1 MLHYGYIIRNI
12 LYKRGGR
19 VNLNAIESRY
29 IKRKTIYENLLKKQ
43 VHSINFISALRLIV
57 FIAAAG
63 LVIFSYM
70 IKKYYFII
78 IILIGFAI
86 LFLIL
91 LNKHSRIRYNK
102 KCSTLMCKINES
114 SLKRLK
120 GEWKSFEDDGSDFLK
135 DDHNY
140 SKDLDIFGKG
150 SLFQYI
156 NTASTYLGRE
166 KIKYM
171 LTAPNYNIEE
181 IYDRQE
187 AVKELSDNLG
197 WRQRFMAEGKI
208 ATEEKKNPELLFKWG
223 KEKNN
228 LFSSRK
234 FILMT
239 YSLPIITIGVILLY
253 FLSHSIPYYFPLICM
268 GVQTIIIKFN
278 SEKSS
283 KILDAVYKYKK
294 DIEVYNRMLNLI
306 EKKRFKDRYL
316 VKLKKNL
323 TGENKIT
330 ATKQINEL
338 SKLVNLIS
346 DRANFFY
353 QIINIVTFWEYH
365 CLIRLERWKKESGEC
380 IEQWLN
386 VIAELEAL
394 SSLAIIKHD
403 YPEWVMPE
411 INNSSLIL
419 EAKNIGHPLI
429 TKNRVCNNLKI
440 DKTERILLI
449 TGSNMSGKSTLLRT
463 TGINLVLAYAG
474 APVCA
479 ETFCCSVMNIYTC
492 MRISDN
498 LEENIS
504 SFYAELLRI
513 RKLIDATKEKES
525 VFFLL
530 DEIFRGT
537 NSKDRH
543 TGAKVLIEKLSN
555 ENALGMVS
563 THDLEL
569 ADIEEKN
576 KKVKN
581 YHFREH
587 YKNNEIHFDYKLRSG
602 VSTTRNAIYLMR
614 MAGIDIDNSNIGS
627 KDYET
632 Y

>member
-1 MLHYGYIIRNI
+1 M
-12 LYKRGGR
+12 
-19 VNLNAIESRY
+19 NAIESRY
-29 IKRKTIYENLLKKQ
+29 LKRKAIYEKLLKKQ
-43 VHSINFISALRLIV
+43 VYSINFISALRLIV
-57 FIAAAG
+57 FIAVTG
-63 LVIFSYM
+63 LAIFSYM
-70 IKKYYFII
+70 IKKYYFSIPVLI
-78 IILIGFAI
+78 VFGILFIIL
-86 LFLIL
+86 LS
-91 LNKHSRIRYNK
+91 KHSKIRYNK
-102 KCSTLMCKINES
+102 KCSTLICKINDN

-120 GEWKSFEDDGSDFLK
+120 GEWKSFEDAGEDFLN

-171 LTAPNYNIEE
+171 LTAPNYSIEE

-208 ATEEKKNPELLFKWG
+208 ATEKKKNPELLFKWG

-228 LFSSRK
+228 LFCSGK

-239 YSLPIITIGVILLY
+239 YILPIITIGVSLLY
-253 FLSHSIPYYFPLICM
+253 FLSHSIPYYFPLICI
-268 GVQTIIIKFN
+268 GIQTIIIKFN
-278 SEKSS
+278 FKKSN
-283 KILDAVYKYKK
+283 KILNVVYKYKK
-294 DIEVYNRMLNLI
+294 DIEVYSKMLNLI
-306 EKKRFKDRYL
+306 EKKRFKSRYL
-316 VKLKKNL
+316 VKLKENL
-323 TGENKIT
+323 ISENEIT
-330 ATKQINEL
+330 ATKQINKL
-338 SKLVNLIS
+338 SIVVDLIS

-353 QIINIVTFWEYH
+353 HIVNIVTLWEYH
-365 CLIRLERWKKESGEC
+365 CLIRLERWKKESGGC

-386 VIAELEAL
+386 VIAEVEAL
-394 SSLAIIKHD
+394 SSLAVIKHD
-403 YPEWVMPE
+403 YPEWAMPE
-411 INNSSLIL
+411 IKETSLIV

-429 TKNRVCNNLKI
+429 TKNRVCNNLRI
-440 DKTERILLI
+440 DRNQSIFLI

-463 TGINLVLAYAG
+463 VGINLVLAYAG
-474 APVCA
+474 ASVCA
-479 ETFCCSVMNIYTC
+479 DTFCCSIMNIYTC

-498 LEENIS
+498 LEENVS

-513 RKLIDATKEKES
+513 RKLVDATKEKEP

-569 ADIEEKN
+569 ADIEYKN
-576 KKVKN
+576 DKVKN

-587 YKNNEIHFDYKLRSG
+587 YENDEIYFDYKLRSG

-614 MAGIDIDNSNIGS
+614 MAGIDIDNSNTGS
-627 KDYET
+627 KDYEA

>member
-1 MLHYGYIIRNI
+1 M
-12 LYKRGGR
+12 KS
-19 VNLNAIESRY
+19 IESQY
-29 IKRKTIYENLLKKQ
+29 LKRKSCYEILLKKQ
-43 VHSINFISALRLIV
+43 IQSINFISVLRLLV
-57 FIAAAG
+57 FAAAVG
-63 LVIFSYM
+63 FGIFSYI
-70 IKKYYFII
+70 IKKYYFCILII
-78 IILIGFAI
+78 IGFGI
-86 LFLIL
+86 LFIIL
-91 LNKHSRIRYNK
+91 LNKHSRLRYNK
-102 KCSTLMCKINES
+102 KCSTLICEINDN

-120 GEWKSFEDDGSDFLK
+120 GEWKSFEDAGADFLY

-166 KIKYM
+166 KVKYI
-171 LTAPNYNIEE
+171 LTAPNYTIGE

-208 ATEEKKNPELLFKWG
+208 ATEKKKDPEPLFKWG
-223 KEKNN
+223 REQNN
-228 LFSSRK
+228 LFCSVM
-234 FILMT
+234 FISMAWILPSIT
-239 YSLPIITIGVILLY
+239 VGIILVYSLLD
-253 FLSHSIPYYFPLICM
+253 SIPYYFPLIAI
-268 GVQTIIIKFN
+268 GIQILILKLN
-278 SEKSS
+278 SEKSN
-283 KILDAVYKYKK
+283 KILNVVYKYKK
-294 DIEVYNRMLNLI
+294 DIEVYSKMLKII
-306 EKKRFKDRYL
+306 EKKRFKSSYL
-316 VKLKKNL
+316 VKLKENL
-323 TGENKIT
+323 ISENKIT
-330 ATKQINEL
+330 ATEQINKL
-338 SKLVNLIS
+338 SRVVNLIS

-353 QIINIVTFWEYH
+353 HIINIVTFWEYH
-365 CLIRLERWKKESGEC
+365 CLIRLERWKKESGGC

-386 VIAELEAL
+386 VIAEIEAL
-394 SSLAIIKHD
+394 SSLAVIKHD
-403 YPEWVMPE
+403 YPEWAMPE
-411 INNSSLIL
+411 IKETSLRL

-429 TKNRVCNNLKI
+429 IKNRVYNNLNI
-440 DKTERILLI
+440 DKAESILLI

-463 TGINLVLAYAG
+463 AGINLVLAYAG

-479 ETFCCSVMNIYTC
+479 DSFCCSIMNIYTC

-498 LEENIS
+498 LEENVS

-513 RKLIDATKEKES
+513 RKLVDATKEKEP

-543 TGAKVLIEKLSN
+543 IGAKVLIEKLSN

-587 YKNNEIHFDYKLRSG
+587 YKNNEIYFDYKLRPG

-627 KDYET
+627 KDYEA

>member
-1 MLHYGYIIRNI
+1 MLHYGYVIKNI
-12 LYKRGGR
+12 LYKKGGT
-19 VNLNAIESRY
+19 VNLNSIESRY
-29 IKRKTIYENLLKKQ
+29 IKRKIIYEKLLKKQ
-43 VHSINFISALRLIV
+43 AHSINFISALRLIV

-63 LVIFSYM
+63 LVIFSYI
-70 IKKYYFII
+70 IKKYYFSI

-102 KCSTLMCKINES
+102 KCSALMCKINES
-114 SLKRLK
+114 SLKRMK
-120 GEWKSFEDDGSDFLK
+120 GEWKSFEDDGADFLN

-171 LTAPNYNIEE
+171 LTAPNYSIEE

-187 AVKELSDNLG
+187 AVKDLSDNLG

-208 ATEEKKNPELLFKWG
+208 ATEKKENPELLFKWG

-228 LFSSRK
+228 LFCSRK

-239 YSLPIITIGVILLY
+239 YILPIITIGVTLLY
-253 FLSHSIPYYFPLICM
+253 FLLHNIPYYFPLIAI
-268 GVQTIIIKFN
+268 GIQTIIIKFN
-278 SEKSS
+278 FKKSN
-283 KILDAVYKYKK
+283 KILNVVYKYKK
-294 DIEVYNRMLNLI
+294 DIEVYSKMLNLI
-306 EKKRFKDRYL
+306 EKKRFKSRYL
-316 VKLKKNL
+316 VKLKENL
-323 TGENKIT
+323 ISENEIT
-330 ATKQINEL
+330 ATKQINKL
-338 SKLVNLIS
+338 SRVVDLIS

-353 QIINIVTFWEYH
+353 HMVNIATLWEYH
-365 CLIRLERWKKESGEC
+365 CLIRLERWKKESGGC

-386 VIAELEAL
+386 VIAEVEAL
-394 SSLAIIKHD
+394 SSLAVIRHD
-403 YPEWVMPE
+403 NPEWAMPE
-411 INNSSLIL
+411 IKNSSLIF
-419 EAKNIGHPLI
+419 EAKSIGHPLI
-429 TKNRVCNNLKI
+429 TKNPVCNNLRI
-440 DKTERILLI
+440 DRNQSILLI

-498 LEENIS
+498 LEENVS

-513 RKLIDATKEKES
+513 RKLVDATKEKEP

-576 KKVKN
+576 KKVRN

-587 YKNNEIHFDYKLRSG
+587 YKNNEIYFDYKLRLG

-614 MAGIDIDNSNIGS
+614 MAGIEIDNNNIGS
-627 KDYET
+627 KDYEV

>member
-1 MLHYGYIIRNI
+1 M
-12 LYKRGGR
+12 KS
-19 VNLNAIESRY
+19 IESQY
-29 IKRKTIYENLLKKQ
+29 LKRKSCYETLLKKQ
-43 VHSINFISALRLIV
+43 TQSINFISVLRLIV
-57 FIAAAG
+57 FAAAVG
-63 LVIFSYM
+63 FGIFSYI
-70 IKKYYFII
+70 IKKYYFCILII
-78 IILIGFAI
+78 IGFGI
-86 LFLIL
+86 LFIIL
-91 LNKHSRIRYNK
+91 LNKHSRLRYNK
-102 KCSTLMCKINES
+102 KCSTLICEINEN

-120 GEWKSFEDDGSDFLK
+120 GEWKSFEDAGADFLN

-166 KIKYM
+166 KVKYI
-171 LTAPNYNIEE
+171 LTAPNYTIGE

-187 AVKELSDNLG
+187 TVKELSDNLG

-208 ATEEKKNPELLFKWG
+208 ATEKKKDPEPLFKWG
-223 KEKNN
+223 KEKNS
-228 LFSSRK
+228 LFCSVM
-234 FILMT
+234 FISM
-239 YSLPIITIGVILLY
+239 SWILPIITVGVILLY
-253 FLSHSIPYYFPLICM
+253 FLLGSIPYYFPLIAI
-268 GVQTIIIKFN
+268 GIQILILKFN
-278 SEKSS
+278 SEKSN
-283 KILDAVYKYKK
+283 KILNVVYKYKK
-294 DIEVYNRMLNLI
+294 DIEVYSKMLKLI
-306 EKKRFKDRYL
+306 EKKRFKSSYL
-316 VKLKKNL
+316 VKLKENL
-323 TGENKIT
+323 ISENKIT
-330 ATKQINEL
+330 ATEQINKL
-338 SKLVNLIS
+338 SRVVNLIS

-353 QIINIVTFWEYH
+353 HIINIVTFWEYH
-365 CLIRLERWKKESGEC
+365 CLIRLERWKKESGVC

-386 VIAELEAL
+386 VIAEIEAL
-394 SSLAIIKHD
+394 SSLAVIKHD
-403 YPEWVMPE
+403 YPEWAMPE
-411 INNSSLIL
+411 IKETSLML

-429 TKNRVCNNLKI
+429 IKNRVYNNLKI
-440 DKTERILLI
+440 DKAESILLI

-463 TGINLVLAYAG
+463 AGINLVLAYAG

-479 ETFCCSVMNIYTC
+479 DTFCCSIMNIYTC

-498 LEENIS
+498 LEENVS

-513 RKLIDATKEKES
+513 RKLVDATKEKEP

-587 YKNNEIHFDYKLRSG
+587 YKNNEIYFDYKLRSG

-614 MAGIDIDNSNIGS
+614 MAGIEIDNSNIGN
-627 KDYET
+627 KGYEA

>member
-12 LYKRGGR
+12 LYKRGGI

-29 IKRKTIYENLLKKQ
+29 IKRKIIYEKLLKRQ

-63 LVIFSYM
+63 LAIFSYM
-70 IKKYYFII
+70 IKKYYFSI
-78 IILIGFAI
+78 IILIGFGI
-86 LFLIL
+86 LFIIL

-102 KCSTLMCKINES
+102 KCSTLMCEINES

-120 GEWKSFEDDGSDFLK
+120 GEWKSFEDDGADFLN

-156 NTASTYLGRE
+156 STASTYLGRE
-166 KIKYM
+166 KVKYI
-171 LTAPNYNIEE
+171 LIAPNYTIRE

-208 ATEEKKNPELLFKWG
+208 ATEKKKDPEPLFKWG
-223 KEKNN
+223 REQNN
-228 LFSSRK
+228 LFCSGK

-239 YSLPIITIGVILLY
+239 YILPIITIGVILLY
-253 FLSHSIPYYFPLICM
+253 FLSHSIPYYFPLIAI
-268 GVQTIIIKFN
+268 GIQILILKFN
-278 SEKSS
+278 SEKSN
-283 KILDAVYKYKK
+283 KILNVVYKYKK
-294 DIEVYNRMLNLI
+294 DIEVYSKMLNLI
-306 EKKRFKDRYL
+306 EKKRFKSSYL
-316 VKLKKNL
+316 VKLKENL
-323 TGENKIT
+323 ISENKIT
-330 ATKQINEL
+330 ATEQINKL
-338 SKLVNLIS
+338 SRVVNLIS

-353 QIINIVTFWEYH
+353 HIINIVTFWEYH
-365 CLIRLERWKKESGEC
+365 CLIRLERWKKESGGC

-386 VIAELEAL
+386 TIAEIEAL
-394 SSLAIIKHD
+394 SSLAVIKHD
-403 YPEWVMPE
+403 YPEWAMPE
-411 INNSSLIL
+411 IKETSSML

-429 TKNRVCNNLKI
+429 IKNRVCNNLKI
-440 DKTERILLI
+440 DKAESILLI

-463 TGINLVLAYAG
+463 AGINLVLAYAG

-479 ETFCCSVMNIYTC
+479 ETFCCSIMNIYTC

-498 LEENIS
+498 LEENVS

-513 RKLIDATKEKES
+513 RKLVDATKEKEP

-576 KKVKN
+576 KKVRN

-587 YKNNEIHFDYKLRSG
+587 YKNNEIYFDYKLRSG

-614 MAGIDIDNSNIGS
+614 MAGIEIDNSNIGS

>member
-12 LYKRGGR
+12 LYKRGGI

-29 IKRKTIYENLLKKQ
+29 IKRKIIYEKLLKKQ

-57 FIAAAG
+57 FIGAAG

-70 IKKYYFII
+70 IKKYYFSI

-91 LNKHSRIRYNK
+91 LNKHSRIRHNK
-102 KCSTLMCKINES
+102 KCSTLMCEINES

-120 GEWKSFEDDGSDFLK
+120 GEWKSFEDDGADFLN

-166 KIKYM
+166 KVKHILAY
-171 LTAPNYNIEE
+171 PNYSIEE

-228 LFSSRK
+228 LFCSGK

-239 YSLPIITIGVILLY
+239 YILPIITIGVILLY
-253 FLSHSIPYYFPLICM
+253 FLLGSIPYYFPLIAI
-268 GVQTIIIKFN
+268 GIQILILKFN
-278 SEKSS
+278 SEKSN
-283 KILDAVYKYKK
+283 KILNVVYKYKK
-294 DIEVYNRMLNLI
+294 DIEVYSKMLNLI
-306 EKKRFKDRYL
+306 EKKSFKSSYL
-316 VKLKKNL
+316 VKLKENL
-323 TGENKIT
+323 ISENKIT
-330 ATKQINEL
+330 ATEQINKL
-338 SKLVNLIS
+338 SRVVNLIS

-353 QIINIVTFWEYH
+353 HIINIVTFWEYH
-365 CLIRLERWKKESGEC
+365 CLIRLERWKKESGGC

-386 VIAELEAL
+386 TIAEIEAL
-394 SSLAIIKHD
+394 SSLAVIKHD
-403 YPEWVMPE
+403 YPEWAMPE
-411 INNSSLIL
+411 IKETSLML
-419 EAKNIGHPLI
+419 GAKNIGHPLI
-429 TKNRVCNNLKI
+429 IKNRVCNNLKI
-440 DKTERILLI
+440 DKAESILLI

-463 TGINLVLAYAG
+463 AGINLVLAYAG

-479 ETFCCSVMNIYTC
+479 DTFCCSIMNIYTC

-498 LEENIS
+498 LEENVS

-513 RKLIDATKEKES
+513 RKLVDATKEKEP

-576 KKVKN
+576 KKVRN
-581 YHFREH
+581 YHFREQ
-587 YKNNEIHFDYKLRSG
+587 YKNNEIYFDYKLRLG

-614 MAGIDIDNSNIGS
+614 MAGIDIDNSDIGS